1 MVARSARPAP
11 LTFQNKTKRARA
23 HPVLTL
29 HLNDARA
36 RTLKAATTRTVD
48 PRSTPL
54 KKISEFYGTLNV
66 YLQKEEK
73 LLIKQI

>member
-23 HPVLTL
+23 HGFDTSPQRR
-29 HLNDARA
+29 ARA